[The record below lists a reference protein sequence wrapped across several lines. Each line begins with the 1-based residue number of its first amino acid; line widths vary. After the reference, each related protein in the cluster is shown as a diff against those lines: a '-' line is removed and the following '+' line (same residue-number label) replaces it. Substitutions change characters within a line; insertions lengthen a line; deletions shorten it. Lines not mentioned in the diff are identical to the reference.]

1 MRPQQIHTSPL
12 SWNFLIENSF
22 TLPFAPVFQVIILF
36 LAFTMSDTQAELEQ
50 LFTLVQ
56 STSEPASD
64 LSDVITHPS
73 SADYG
78 SKTSVWN
85 AHCQQAP
92 AIVIEAQDLPQL
104 QAVTKYLYESS
115 LHFAIKNGG
124 VGSTSARDV
133 LLILSNFKEL
143 EFSAESETLS
153 VGGGAL
159 WSDVDSY
166 MAREA
171 PGWAGQ

>member
-1 MRPQQIHTSPL
+1 
-12 SWNFLIENSF
+12 
-22 TLPFAPVFQVIILF
+22 
-36 LAFTMSDTQAELEQ
+36 MSDTQAEIEQ
-50 LFTLVQ
+50 LITLVQ
-56 STSEPASD
+56 STCDPVSA
-64 LSDVITHPS
+64 LSDVIAHPP
-73 SADYG
+73 SAGYG
-78 SKTSVWN
+78 EKTSVWS
-85 AHCQQAP
+85 ADGQQAP
-92 AIVIEAQDLPQL
+92 AIVIEPQHLAQL
-104 QAVTKYLYESS
+104 QAVIKYLYESS

-143 EFSAESETLS
+143 QFSAESESLS